1 MGKTTQLDVYVSN
14 YSVVSKLWNHHKPV
28 VGLLLLFFT
37 KLDLFTFQANNRYDL
52 ATKFALWWWLD
63 LPFSLDLLQH
73 SNLETPVIPR

>member
-1 MGKTTQLDVYVSN
+1 MGKTTQLDVLCLQLFCGV
-14 YSVVSKLWNHHKPV
+14 KLWNHHKPV

-73 SNLETPVIPR
+73 SILETPVIPR